1 MAGSFGLCAVCRF
14 KRKPAAEHDIAVA
27 QSPRM
32 QGEGFGAE
40 GKVSERL
47 TVLLARVGSG
57 DRAARDALFA
67 AVYPELK
74 RLAHARL
81 HAGGRNTVLDTT
93 ALVHESYLRLVQTGA
108 LGFDDRR
115 AFFGYAARVM
125 RSVIVDGVRARQAE
139 RRGGRAE
146 KVTLG
151 NEEAFDVA
159 RHDAHILQVHA
170 ALEQLEQADARA
182 AQMVEMRYFGGYT
195 DREIAEALDLTERT
209 VQRDWEKARLLL
221 RAMLSAD

>member
-1 MAGSFGLCAVCRF
+1 
-14 KRKPAAEHDIAVA
+14 
-27 QSPRM
+27 M
-32 QGEGFGAE
+32 QGEESDRA

-47 TVLLARVGSG
+47 TVLLARVTAG

-81 HAGGRNTVLDTT
+81 HGGGRNTVLDTT

-115 AFFGYAARVM
+115 AFFGYASRVM
-125 RSVIVDGVRARQAE
+125 RSVIVDSARARLAE
-139 RRGGRAE
+139 RRGGQAE
-146 KVTLG
+146 KLTLG
-151 NEEAFDVA
+151 SEPALNVA
-159 RHDAHILQVHA
+159 QHDEHILQVHA

-195 DREIAEALDLTERT
+195 DREIADTLDLTERT

-221 RAMLSAD
+221 RAMLSPD

>member
-1 MAGSFGLCAVCRF
+1 
-14 KRKPAAEHDIAVA
+14 
-27 QSPRM
+27 M
-32 QGEGFGAE
+32 QGAESDGA

-47 TVLLARVGSG
+47 TVLLARVNAG

-81 HAGGRNTVLDTT
+81 HGGGRNTVLDTT

-115 AFFGYAARVM
+115 AFFGYASRVM
-125 RSVIVDGVRARQAE
+125 RSVIVDSARARLAE
-139 RRGGRAE
+139 RRGGQAE
-146 KVTLG
+146 KLTLG
-151 NEEAFDVA
+151 SEPALNVA
-159 RHDAHILQVHA
+159 QHDEHILQVHA

-195 DREIAEALDLTERT
+195 DREIADTLDLTERT

-221 RAMLSAD
+221 RAMLSPD